1 MAARETPAESIER
14 LLRAGDHVGAMRAC
28 DELLAK
34 APNSFVARLGR
45 ARAFTELGR
54 GIEAERE
61 LDAAQRLSPRDEHA
75 SLLRAS
81 IDADRGN
88 AELAIARLRPLAS
101 GRGPHTV
108 VASVVLFDILYN
120 SNKREEMR
128 DLVRADMKSGA
139 AWTKDQ
145 RAPLHIARALV
156 VDDPAAGAAA
166 LGAIARDL
174 KLHPLLRR
182 IAGFE
187 AAGLLDKAGQFR
199 DAYETASFTH
209 ATTGREF
216 DLDAFLRPLA
226 EQFARIEAG
235 ENWIK
240 PIVGKVDGVALIVA
254 MPRSGTTLLEQML
267 DRHPSIGGIGEFV
280 GIASCASDLE
290 STGAWPR
297 RPAAVPT
304 RAYEAAQKLYLEGSH
319 RIRRDGAT
327 WTFDKSL
334 RTWRSL
340 PEIAA
345 VLPGAVCID
354 VHRDPRDMATS
365 CFLSFFQP
373 GAAPWARDFASMRR
387 VIEMQRRLVPRGMEV
402 LGIPHETI
410 VYEDLVEDP
419 AGHAQ
424 RCLKLMGLA
433 MDERVLAPEGNTRAS
448 FTLSALQVRKPI
460 NRSSIGRWKNYEFA
474 FDASWDKLV
483 DAHEAMRAGRGPG
496 ATSPKG

>member
-1 MAARETPAESIER
+1 MAARETPAETIER
-14 LLRAGDHVGAMRAC
+14 LLRAGDNVGALRAC

-61 LDAAQRLSPRDEHA
+61 LDAALRLSPRDEHA
-75 SLLRAS
+75 NLLRAS
-81 IDADRGN
+81 VDAERGR
-88 AELAIARLRPLAS
+88 ADDATARLRPIAS
-101 GRGPHTV
+101 GRGPHAV
-108 VASVVLFDILYN
+108 GASVVLFDILYN

-128 DLVRADMKSGA
+128 DLVQAGVKSGA

-174 KLHPLLRR
+174 RLHPLLRR
-182 IAGFE
+182 ITGFE

-199 DAYETASFTH
+199 EAFETAKFTH
-209 ATTGREF
+209 ATTSRDF
-216 DLDAFLRPLA
+216 DIDAFLRPMQEQLA
-226 EQFARIEAG
+226 RFESG

-240 PIVGKVDGVALIVA
+240 PAVDKVQGVALIVA

-267 DRHPSIGGIGEFV
+267 DRHPAISGIGEFEGV
-280 GIASCASDLE
+280 KEFCLDLE

-297 RPAAVPT
+297 RPASVPQQ
-304 RAYEAAQKLYLEGSH
+304 AYAAAQKLYLEGAH
-319 RIRRDGAT
+319 RIRRDGAS

-334 RTWRSL
+334 RVWRSL

-365 CFLSFFQP
+365 CFLSYFHTSTL
-373 GAAPWARDFASMRR
+373 AWAHSLASMRR
-387 VIEMQRRLVPRGMEV
+387 VIEMQRSLVPRGMEV
-402 LGIPHETI
+402 LGIPHETV

-419 AGHAQ
+419 AGHAE

-483 DAHEAMRAGRGPG
+483 DAHEAMRARTARP
-496 ATSPKG
+496 AV